1 MKNISFLLALLVL
14 LLAAGC
20 TTKTSEIYTTDAG
33 AIGGYDPVAFFTDS
47 AAVPG
52 NKDFSYEWHG
62 ALWTFSSAANLE
74 AFKASPEKYAPQYG
88 GWCAYGTADG
98 DGHLSPTQP
107 DTWTIV
113 DNKLYFNYNMKVKE
127 RWMEDQAGYILKADK
142 NWPELK
148 K

>member
-1 MKNISFLLALLVL
+1 MLVVLAE
-14 LLAAGC
+14 GC
-20 TTKTSEIYTTDAG
+20 STKTSEVYVTDDG

-47 AAVPG
+47 AAVKG
-52 NKDFSYEWHG
+52 FNDLTYEWNG
-62 ALWTFSSAANLE
+62 ATWKFSSAANLE
-74 AFKASPEKYAPQYG
+74 AFKASPERYAPQYG
-88 GWCAYGTADG
+88 GWCAYGTA

-113 DNKLYFNYNMKVKE
+113 DNKLYFNYNMQVKE
-127 RWMEDQAGYILKADK
+127 RWMEDRPGYILKADK

>member
-1 MKNISFLLALLVL
+1 MKNKGFLLALLIVL
-14 LLAAGC
+14 GAVGC
-20 TTKTSEIYTTDAG
+20 STETSEVYSTDDG

-47 AAVPG
+47 AAVQG
-52 NKDFSYEWHG
+52 SKDFSHEWHG
-62 ALWTFSSAANLE
+62 ATWLFSSAANLE
-74 AFKASPEKYAPQYG
+74 AFKANPEQYAPQYG

-127 RWMEDQAGYILKADK
+127 RWMEDQPGYILKADK
-142 NWPELK
+142 NWPSLK